1 MRTSSLHCFEVFT
14 RQLSFACS
22 SYQLS
27 GLSRTLSHLPIL
39 HRQAQE
45 LTERTS
51 ADQAA
56 AIKEPL
62 SAVNKRWDD
71 LLRGIVERQR
81 QLENALLRLGQ
92 FQHAL
97 NELLV
102 WISKTDKTLDEL
114 KPVQGDP
121 QILEIELAKLKVLVN
136 DIQAHQTSVDTLN
149 DAGRQ
154 IIESGE
160 GKYTF
165 FSIVDTTLGCPPGSD
180 EASIT
185 QDKLNTLNTQWRS
198 LMQKAADRQRE
209 LEVSLNEAQR
219 FNAEIQDLLSW
230 LCDVDGIIT
239 ASKPVGGLP
248 ETASEQ
254 LERFMEVYNEI
265 EDNRPKVETI
275 LAQGQEYVR
284 KGSNA
289 ASNLQHN
296 LRTLKQRWDSVT
308 SRANDKKIKL
318 EIALK
323 EATEF
328 HEALESFVDWLTNAE
343 KVLSNLKPVSRV
355 LETIQ
360 VQIEEHKV
368 FQKDVSAHREV
379 MLALDKKGTHLKY
392 FSQKQDVILI
402 KNLLVS
408 VQHRWE
414 RVASKSAERTRSL
427 DLGYKE
433 AKEFHDGWSGLM
445 TWLNETED
453 SLDRLLSESVGND
466 PEAIKNRLSKHQEF
480 QRTLSSKQGTYDNVM
495 KSGKVLKEKA
505 PKTDETTIKQMM
517 MDLKAKWTAVCSK
530 SVDRQRKLEEAL
542 LYSGQFKDAIAALL
556 QWLKKVEKELS
567 VDSPVHGDL
576 DTVNHLVDLHRQ
588 FEKELERRN
597 EQMESV
603 IRTGTDLERKA
614 SKADASQIRGQLN
627 ELSELW
633 NTVTKLTRI
642 RSDRL
647 DEALREAERLHKSV
661 HMLLE
666 WLSEAEH
673 QLRFVGSTPEDEAT
687 AYEQLQALDKFRAQL
702 KEKER
707 EKNQT
712 LDLAQNVLAK
722 AHHDAINVIKN
733 WIKVI
738 QTRWEEVSQWALQ
751 RHQKLTAHMQ
761 SLRDL
766 DECLEELIQ
775 WLLGLENT
783 LISLKREE
791 LPMDIPAT
799 EQLISDHK
807 EFMENTQKRQGEVDR
822 VCKAK
827 QVKATTA
834 KEPKKFVKGKGPM

>member
-1 MRTSSLHCFEVFT
+1 
-14 RQLSFACS
+14 
-22 SYQLS
+22 
-27 GLSRTLSHLPIL
+27 
-39 HRQAQE
+39 
-45 LTERTS
+45 
-51 ADQAA
+51 
-56 AIKEPL
+56 
-62 SAVNKRWDD
+62 VNKRWDD

-102 WISKTDKTLDEL
+102 WISKSDKTLDEL

-160 GKYTF
+160 GECRRCE
-165 FSIVDTTLGCPPGSD
+165 IRVLIDVLGSD

-185 QDKLNTLNTQWRS
+185 QDKLNTLNTQWRG

-230 LCDVDGIIT
+230 LCDVDGIIA

-265 EDNRPKVETI
+265 EDNRPKVETV
-275 LAQGQEYVR
+275 LAQGQEYVK

-328 HEALESFVDWLTNAE
+328 HEALEVFVDWLTNAE
-343 KVLSNLKPVSRV
+343 KILSNLKPVSRV

-368 FQKDVSAHREV
+368 FQKDVSAHREI
-379 MLALDKKGTHLKY
+379 MLILDKKGTHLKY

-414 RVASKSAERTRSL
+414 RVASKSAERTRAL

-445 TWLNETED
+445 TWLGETEE

-466 PEAIKNRLSKHQEF
+466 PETIKNRLNKHQEF
-480 QRTLSSKQGTYDNVM
+480 QRTLSAKQGTYDNVI
-495 KSGKVLKEKA
+495 KAGKLLKEK
-505 PKTDETTIKQMM
+505 I
-517 MDLKAKWTAVCSK
+517 
-530 SVDRQRKLEEAL
+530 
-542 LYSGQFKDAIAALL
+542 
-556 QWLKKVEKELS
+556 
-567 VDSPVHGDL
+567 
-576 DTVNHLVDLHRQ
+576 
-588 FEKELERRN
+588 
-597 EQMESV
+597 
-603 IRTGTDLERKA
+603 
-614 SKADASQIRGQLN
+614 
-627 ELSELW
+627 
-633 NTVTKLTRI
+633 
-642 RSDRL
+642 
-647 DEALREAERLHKSV
+647 
-661 HMLLE
+661 
-666 WLSEAEH
+666 
-673 QLRFVGSTPEDEAT
+673 
-687 AYEQLQALDKFRAQL
+687 
-702 KEKER
+702 
-707 EKNQT
+707 
-712 LDLAQNVLAK
+712 
-722 AHHDAINVIKN
+722 
-733 WIKVI
+733 
-738 QTRWEEVSQWALQ
+738 
-751 RHQKLTAHMQ
+751 
-761 SLRDL
+761 
-766 DECLEELIQ
+766 
-775 WLLGLENT
+775 
-783 LISLKREE
+783 
-791 LPMDIPAT
+791 
-799 EQLISDHK
+799 
-807 EFMENTQKRQGEVDR
+807 
-822 VCKAK
+822 
-827 QVKATTA
+827 
-834 KEPKKFVKGKGPM
+834 

>member
-1 MRTSSLHCFEVFT
+1 M
-14 RQLSFACS
+14 
-22 SYQLS
+22 
-27 GLSRTLSHLPIL
+27 
-39 HRQAQE
+39 
-45 LTERTS
+45 
-51 ADQAA
+51 
-56 AIKEPL
+56 
-62 SAVNKRWDD
+62 
-71 LLRGIVERQR
+71 
-81 QLENALLRLGQ
+81 
-92 FQHAL
+92 
-97 NELLV
+97 
-102 WISKTDKTLDEL
+102 
-114 KPVQGDP
+114 KPVAGDP

-160 GKYTF
+160 GT
-165 FSIVDTTLGCPPGSD
+165 D

-185 QDKLNTLNTQWRS
+185 LEKLNTLNTQWRA

-209 LEVSLNEAQR
+209 LEDALHDAQR

-230 LCDVDGIIT
+230 LGDVDGIIA

-248 ETASEQ
+248 ETATEQ
-254 LERFMEVYNEI
+254 LERFMEIYNEI
-265 EDNRPKVETI
+265 EDNRPKVETV
-275 LAQGQEYVR
+275 LAQGNDYLK

-308 SRANDKKIKL
+308 ARANDKKIKL

-328 HEALESFVDWLTNAE
+328 HEALQAFVDWLTNAE
-343 KVLSNLKPVSRV
+343 KILSNLKPVSRV
-355 LETIQ
+355 LDTIQ
-360 VQIEEHKV
+360 SQIEEHKV
-368 FQKDVSAHREV
+368 FQKDVSAHREI
-379 MLALDKKGTHLKY
+379 MLNLDKKGTHLKY

-402 KNLLVS
+402 KNLLIS

-414 RVASKSAERTRSL
+414 RVASKSAERTRAL

-433 AKEFHDGWSGLM
+433 AKEFHDAWAGLM
-445 TWLNETED
+445 GWLDETEQN
-453 SLDRLLSESVGND
+453 LDDLISDSVGNN
-466 PEAIKNRLSKHQEF
+466 PEQIKSRLAKHQEF
-480 QRTLSSKQGTYDNVM
+480 QRALSAKQGTYDNVM
-495 KSGKVLKEKA
+495 KTGKLLKEKA
-505 PKTDETTIKQMM
+505 PKTDEAIIKQMLI
-517 MDLKAKWTAVCSK
+517 DLKNKWTAVCSK

-556 QWLKKVEKELS
+556 QWLKKVEQELS
-567 VDSPVHGDL
+567 EDSPVHGDL
-576 DTVNHLVDLHRQ
+576 DTVNHLVDIHKQ

-603 IRTGTDLERKA
+603 IQTGNELERKA
-614 SKADASQIRGQLN
+614 SRNDATQIRGQLN
-627 ELSELW
+627 ELNDLW
-633 NTVTKLTRI
+633 NIVSKLSHL

-647 DEALREAERLHKSV
+647 MDALREAEKLHKSV
-661 HMLLE
+661 NMLLD
-666 WLSEAEH
+666 WLSDAEMK
-673 QLRFVGSTPEDEAT
+673 LRFVGNTPEDEAT
-687 AYEQLQALDKFRAQL
+687 AYEQLQALDVFRAEL

-707 EKNQT
+707 DKDQT
-712 LDLAQNVLAK
+712 LDLAHRVLAK
-722 AHHDAINVIKN
+722 AHPDSINVIKN

-738 QTRWEEVSQWALQ
+738 QSRWEEVSQWALQ
-751 RHQKLTAHMQ
+751 RHQKLSTHLQ

-799 EQLISDHK
+799 EQLIADHK

-827 QVKATTA
+827 QVRATAT
-834 KEPKKFVKGKGPM
+834 KDPKKFVKGKGPM